1 MSAWLLKAVHTNSN
15 HRSIKDIMYITGGEK
30 MKTNT
35 KQLVT
40 NAILLAVGFLLH
52 YVTPAIG
59 IPMQIDFSLI
69 TLVLIISL
77 NKNSFGTCMAAGIA
91 TGIFSGLTTKFPMGL
106 VPNILDKIM
115 TTIFVYLL
123 IRLLDKTTL
132 HSKIKAVITNAV
144 GTSVSGI
151 VFLASAL
158 LLVGLPA
165 PFGVLFVTIVVPAV
179 VVNTVIGFIVSNI
192 CKLGGERK

>member
-1 MSAWLLKAVHTNSN
+1 
-15 HRSIKDIMYITGGEK
+15 

-35 KQLVT
+35 KQLVI
-40 NAILLAVGFLLH
+40 NSLLLAVGFILH

-69 TLVLIISL
+69 TLVLIINL
-77 NKNSFGTCMAAGIA
+77 NKNTLGTCIASGVA
-91 TGIFSGLTTKFPMGL
+91 TGIFSGITSKFPMGMI
-106 VPNILDKIM
+106 PNILDKIM

-132 HSKIKAVITNAV
+132 HNKIKAIAVNAI
-144 GTSVSGI
+144 GTLVSGI

-158 LLVGLPA
+158 LLTGLPA
-165 PFGVLFVTIVVPAV
+165 PFSVLFTTVVVPAI
-179 VVNTVIGFIVSNI
+179 VVNTIAGFLISNI
-192 CKLGGERK
+192 CEKYIED